1 MDKDHRI
8 NQFEEPD
15 MNGVFTDDTP
25 DVIYSDG
32 SISFFKN
39 KEDCAWERSLFAPIL
54 YSTDLLASDPGIALS
69 DRKEQKEAREL
80 LWKQDFFLPTVIPA
94 APLPGTDLAQADGC
108 EETAGGT
115 NPVQGTVSR
124 DSSAGRIGYAA
135 GRKYAGET
143 SYAAGRKKPG
153 ETSYAA
159 GRKKTGPQILTGRQR
174 YASGQTR
181 AGGQNTRHTRNVLSR
196 ASARSSIH
204 DRAWEILTD
213 NEPAQNSRRSMRANP
228 QKISK
233 RGLAFI
239 VLLTFLI
246 SILIVISTFLF
257 ISHISSNVDN
267 RGTIG
272 SDIFIGGVCKPTPEV
287 DFCLGCK
294 PTPEVDFKV

>member
-94 APLPGTDLAQADGC
+94 APLPGTDLAQADGS

-115 NPVQGTVSR
+115 NPVQGAVSR

-135 GRKYAGET
+135 GRRSAGKPNYAAGRRNAGET
-143 SYAAGRKKPG
+143 SYAAGRKKNRISNPH
-153 ETSYAA
+153 
-159 GRKKTGPQILTGRQR
+159 
-174 YASGQTR
+174 GQT
-181 AGGQNTRHTRNVLSR
+181 ALCKWTTPGGQNTRHTRNVSSR